1 MKPRSVNPSR
11 FITMIIE
18 SERQP
23 TKEVIHL
30 EVQTIEAVEPVR
42 VPIWAWLVAAVAIM
56 ALYALTMANETVLAG
71 GATVLHEF
79 FHDARHFV
87 SVPCH

>member
-1 MKPRSVNPSR
+1 
-11 FITMIIE
+11 
-18 SERQP
+18 
-23 TKEVIHL
+23 VIHL
-30 EVQTIEAVEPVR
+30 EDTMTIDAVQPIR
-42 VPIWAWLVAAVAIM
+42 VPIWAWLVAAMAVL
-56 ALYALTMANETVLAG
+56 ALYAMTMANGAVLAG